1 MDPSQPLSPVFLD
14 FWPSFFA
21 DPLVSGALKIQ
32 AVLGGHVPR
41 CHLDGSGPSVL
52 SALLVGQAN
61 HWAEEE
67 QERLRSAGLGPRK
80 AEDPLKWRQR
90 YTDDIR
96 QAQEGEVWEV
106 VDALLSAGAPVWG
119 ETLAPLELAFRLD
132 LPRCFRQML
141 NSASAPTPSMLEKLE
156 STADGMDWLSY
167 AASHRCTDY
176 LKALLAHGM
185 VPTVSAASH
194 ASSLKAWRLLVGAG
208 LKADPVQEAQI
219 GLTWASA
226 SRLRPAVDEPW
237 LEDWL
242 SASAWA
248 LRASPRHWG
257 SVNVARTHR
266 QAIGLARRFGS
277 QAWATHAWN
286 LPSGRWRG
294 RWSLPAAYALH
305 SLKDEPPVAGIAG
318 LACWLA
324 QARPDWS
331 TLSSVAGLPD
341 RGWWALACWKELAN
355 TSQDGEGAKQKVLG
369 WALRSLGVKS
379 WDDEGLV
386 ADALAVTRWVA
397 GTRRARHSALM
408 GAWEHWALTLSSGVG
423 PGLEWVSLGWVEA
436 VEALAD
442 PRLGLSSPFLL
453 KELTKRVSRS
463 ADPSSAA
470 PPHLVVHDEL
480 VRMAWAIVALADQAC
495 VRPSA
500 SGVADDVG
508 QWVDWCW
515 PQGTSHPSSS
525 PLAVA
530 HRVVGALERGG
541 YSRAPMAQAAW
552 LERHLGAQLEKA
564 SGSALAPSGSAAPS
578 PPSRARL

>member
-1 MDPSQPLSPVFLD
+1 MDLD
-14 FWPSFFA
+14 FWPDFFSS
-21 DPLVSGALKIQ
+21 PGVPSSLKAQ
-32 AVLGGHVPR
+32 AVVNGHVPP
-41 CHLDGSGPSVL
+41 CHLDGSGPGVL
-52 SALLVGQAN
+52 SALLVGQAK
-61 HWAEEE
+61 HWAAEE
-67 QERLRSAGLGPRK
+67 QKRLRASGFGPRK
-80 AEDPLKWRQR
+80 AGDPLQWRQR
-90 YTDDIR
+90 YGDDAR
-96 QAQEGEVWEV
+96 QAHEVEVLEV
-106 VDALLSAGAPVWG
+106 VEVLLSAGAVVWG
-119 ETLAPLELAFRLD
+119 EALSPLELAFRLD
-132 LPRCFRQML
+132 LPRCFERML
-141 NSASAPTPSMLEKLE
+141 ASASCPSPSVLEKLA
-156 STADGMDWLSY
+156 SGPGGVGWLDH
-167 AASHRCTDY
+167 AASHRCPGY
-176 LKALLAHGM
+176 LGALLAHGLR
-185 VPTVSAASH
+185 PTVSAACH
-194 ASSLKAWRLLVGAG
+194 ASSLRGWRLLVGAG
-208 LKADPVQEAQI
+208 LRADAAQQAQI
-219 GLTWASA
+219 GWAWA
-226 SRLRPAVDEPW
+226 KAGRHRPAVDEPL

-277 QAWATHAWN
+277 QAWAAQAWN
-286 LPSGRWRG
+286 LPSGQWKG

-369 WALRSLGVKS
+369 WALRSLGVRS

-463 ADPSSAA
+463 AGPSSAA

-480 VRMAWAIVALADQAC
+480 VRVAWAIMALADQAC

-508 QWVDWCW
+508 RWADWCW
-515 PQGTSHPSSS
+515 PQGTPPPSSP
-525 PLAVA
+525 PLPVA

-541 YSRAPMAQAAW
+541 YGRAPVAAAAW
-552 LERHLGAQLEKA
+552 LERQLGARLEAPASPQLSS
-564 SGSALAPSGSAAPS
+564 SGSDVTRPAP
-578 PPSRARL
+578 RARL